1 MSLTSLDVRGDYTEH
16 FKKDGSKRYPDREH
30 VFIVINFRL
39 HNLFREAR
47 VPDFT
52 SDRVNTGLLDD
63 QGISYRATSWDV
75 TASRDDMFVRLG
87 TSILPAASA
96 EGALVFAIPKDRTPS
111 QLRFTMRT
119 YPQTADPDDFVIALP
134 FPP

>member
-1 MSLTSLDVRGDYTEH
+1 LTSLEVRNDYTEH
-16 FKKDGSKRYPDREH
+16 FKKDGSKRYPDRDH
-30 VFIVINFRL
+30 VFVVISFRL

-47 VPDFT
+47 TPEFT
-52 SDRVNTGLLDD
+52 NDRVNTGLIDD

-75 TASRDDMFVRLG
+75 ATSRDDMFQRLN
-87 TSILPAASA
+87 TPVLPEASA

-111 QLRFTMRT
+111 QLRFAIRT
-119 YPQTADPDDFVIALP
+119 YPMTADPDDIVILLP